1 MRYFVRKVLIFI
13 LTAWITLTINFILPR
28 LMPGNPAE
36 AMIAKFKG
44 RLSIQALHS
53 LEVAFGIN
61 PNESIFTQYFHYLGQ
76 VLTGNFGVS
85 LAYYPETVAQEIA
98 THMPWTLGLV
108 GIITVLSFIAGTMLG
123 INAGWKRESLVGT
136 VSVPASI
143 FLNAVPYFW
152 IALVLQ
158 YVFGFA
164 LGWFPLTGA
173 FSVDSPH
180 GFALIVSV
188 LVHAILPAL
197 TIFITAIGG
206 WVLTM
211 RNNMLNV
218 LGEDYVAFAFAKGI
232 PDRVVEYDY
241 VARNALLPNFTGFAM
256 AIGFI
261 VSGALLT
268 EIVFSYPGVGYL
280 IYQAVIN
287 LDYPLMQ
294 ALFFFITMAILIANL
309 LADLAY
315 VFLDPRVRLGSE

>member
-1 MRYFVRKVLIFI
+1 MKYILRKLLIFVV
-13 LTAWITLTINFILPR
+13 TAWVTLTINFILPR

-36 AMIAKFKG
+36 AMISKVKSN
-44 RLSIQALHS
+44 LNPQALHA

-61 PNESIFTQYFHYLGQ
+61 THQSVFVQYFHYLGQ
-76 VLTGNFGVS
+76 VLSGNFGVS
-85 LAYYPETVAQEIA
+85 LSYYPNTVAEEIA
-98 THMPWTLGLV
+98 IHMPWTIGLV
-108 GIITVLSFIAGTMLG
+108 GIITILSFIAGTMLG
-123 INAGWKRESLVGT
+123 IRSGWKRDSLAST

-158 YVFGFA
+158 YVFAFA

-173 FSVDSPH
+173 FATSGPK
-180 GFALIVSV
+180 GFALVVSV
-188 LVHAILPAL
+188 LVHAILPGL
-197 TIFITAIGG
+197 TIFITSLGG

-218 LGEDYVAFAFAKGI
+218 LGEDYVTFAFAKGI
-232 PDRVVEYDY
+232 PSEVIEFNY
-241 VARNALLPNFTGFAM
+241 VARNAMLPNFTGFAM

-280 IYQAVIN
+280 IYNAVLN

-309 LADLAY
+309 LADVAY
-315 VFLDPRVRLGSE
+315 VFLDPRVRVGE

>member
-1 MRYFVRKVLIFI
+1 MKYVFRKILIFL

-28 LMPGNPAE
+28 LMPGNPAL

-44 RLSIQALHS
+44 RLSVQALHS

-61 PNESIFTQYFHYLGQ
+61 PDQSALTQYFHYLGQ

-85 LAYYPETVAQEIA
+85 LAYYPNTVAQEVAI
-98 THMPWTLGLV
+98 HMPWTIGLV
-108 GIITVLSFIAGTMLG
+108 GIITVFSFIGGTMLG
-123 INAGWKRESLVGT
+123 ISSGWRRNSLG
-136 VSVPASI
+136 SAINVPVSI

-158 YVFGFA
+158 YVFAFA

-173 FSVDSPH
+173 FAVSGPT
-180 GFALIVSV
+180 GLALVGSI
-188 LVHAILPAL
+188 LYHAILPAL
-197 TIFITAIGG
+197 TIFVTSLGG

-218 LGEDYVAFAFAKGI
+218 LGEDYVTFAFAKGL
-232 PDRVVEYDY
+232 PDNVIKNNY
-241 VARNALLPNFTGFAM
+241 VARNALLPNFTGFAI
-256 AIGFI
+256 AIGLI

-280 IYQAVIN
+280 IFQAVIN

-294 ALFFFITMAILIANL
+294 ALFFFITMAILVANL

-315 VFLDPRVRLGSE
+315 VFLDPRVRLGAE

>member
-1 MRYFVRKVLIFI
+1 MKYILRKLLLFLV
-13 LTAWITLTINFILPR
+13 TAWVTLTINFVLPR

-36 AMIAKFKG
+36 AMIAKFKSN
-44 RLSIQALHS
+44 LNPQAIHA
-53 LEVAFGIN
+53 LEIAFGIN
-61 PNESIFTQYFHYLGQ
+61 THESIFTQYFHYLGQ
-76 VLTGNFGVS
+76 VLSGNFGVS
-85 LAYYPETVAQEIA
+85 LAYYPNTVAEEIA
-98 THMPWTLGLV
+98 IHMPWTIGLIGV
-108 GIITVLSFIAGTMLG
+108 VTILSFIAGTMLG
-123 INAGWKRESLVGT
+123 VSSGWKRDSVTST

-152 IALVLQ
+152 IALVFQ
-158 YVFGFA
+158 YIFAFA

-173 FSVDSPH
+173 FAVSGPK
-180 GFALIVSV
+180 GFQLVVSV
-188 LVHAILPAL
+188 LVHAILPGM
-197 TIFITAIGG
+197 TIFITSLGG

-218 LGEDYVAFAFAKGI
+218 LGEDYVTFAYAKGI
-232 PDRVVEYDY
+232 PDEVIEYNY
-241 VARNALLPNFTGFAM
+241 VARNALLPNLTGFAM

-280 IYQAVIN
+280 IYNAVLN

-309 LADLAY
+309 LADIAY
-315 VFLDPRVRLGSE
+315 IFLDPRVRLGE

>member
-1 MRYFVRKVLIFI
+1 MKYFVRKIVIFI
-13 LTAWITLTINFILPR
+13 LTAWITLSINFILPR

-61 PNESIFTQYFHYLGQ
+61 PNQSVFTQYFHYLGQ

-85 LAYYPETVAQEIA
+85 LAYYPNTVAQEIA
-98 THMPWTLGLV
+98 IHMPWTIGLV
-108 GIITVLSFIAGTMLG
+108 GIITVLSFIAGTMIG
-123 INAGWKRESLVGT
+123 INSGWKRDSMVGT

-158 YVFGFA
+158 YVFAFG
-164 LGWFPLTGA
+164 LNWFPLSGA
-173 FSVDSPH
+173 FAVTSPK
-180 GFALIVSV
+180 GFELIISV
-188 LVHAILPAL
+188 LVHAILPAM
-197 TIFITAIGG
+197 TIFITSIGG

-232 PDRVVEYDY
+232 PDRVIEYDY
-241 VARNALLPNFTGFAM
+241 VARNAMLPNFTGFAM

-309 LADLAY
+309 LADLVY
-315 VFLDPRVRLGSE
+315 VFLDPRVRLGNE

>member
-1 MRYFVRKVLIFI
+1 MKYILRKLLLFVV
-13 LTAWITLTINFILPR
+13 TAWVTLTINFILPR

-36 AMIAKFKG
+36 AMISKFK
-44 RLSIQALHS
+44 SNMTPQAINA
-53 LEVAFGIN
+53 LEVAFGLN
-61 PNESIFTQYFHYLGQ
+61 THESIFVQYLHYLGQ
-76 VLTGNFGVS
+76 VLSGNFGVS
-85 LAYYPETVAQEIA
+85 LSYYPNTVAEEIA
-98 THMPWTLGLV
+98 IHMPWTLGLV
-108 GIITVLSFIAGTMLG
+108 GVITILSFIAGTMLG
-123 INAGWKRESLVGT
+123 VRSGWRRDSVTST

-152 IALVLQ
+152 IALVFQ
-158 YVFGFA
+158 YLFAFA

-173 FSVDSPH
+173 FAVTSPKGLELILSV
-180 GFALIVSV
+180 I
-188 LVHAILPAL
+188 VHAILPGM
-197 TIFITAIGG
+197 TIFITSLGG

-218 LGEDYVAFAFAKGI
+218 LGEDYVTFAYAKGI
-232 PDRVVEYDY
+232 PDEIIEYNY
-241 VARNALLPNFTGFAM
+241 VARNAILPNFTGFAM

-280 IYQAVIN
+280 IYNAVLN

-309 LADLAY
+309 LADIAY
-315 VFLDPRVRLGSE
+315 VFLDPRVRAGE